1 MKYDEEKSSPSWH
14 PYRYQVTDS
23 SVMKSKQIFFTLSP
37 DGLTQF
43 ALDNTTFI
51 DLNRSDNSLS
61 LSLSH
66 LSIFS
71 PRWIKDA
78 ELHEK
83 IAKIQTFA
91 KFRKWKSF
99 KCWRNALSRHKF
111 QAAKQVEIMKTS
123 YHTD

>member
-1 MKYDEEKSSPSWH
+1 MKYDEEKSSPTWH

-51 DLNRSDNSLS
+51 DLNRSDNSHLS
-61 LSLSH
+61 PLTSH
-66 LSIFS
+66 LSKLS
-71 PRWIKDA
+71 LRWIKDA

-83 IAKIQTFA
+83 IAKITTFA

-111 QAAKQVEIMKTS
+111 QAAKQVEILI
-123 YHTD
+123 YII

>member
-51 DLNRSDNSLS
+51 DLSRSVTPLTLS
-61 LSLSH
+61 S
-66 LSIFS
+66 FS
-71 PRWIKDA
+71 QQFPPGG
-78 ELHEK
+78 
-83 IAKIQTFA
+83 
-91 KFRKWKSF
+91 
-99 KCWRNALSRHKF
+99 
-111 QAAKQVEIMKTS
+111 
-123 YHTD
+123 